1 MSRMERAS
9 ASYCWRGPSPA
20 GSVTLSNTRCRSKSA
35 SSVPLNRIGPPYCSR
50 GLAKS
55 GACSG
60 ACLPWASAIFCFPVM
75 ISFSSLR
82 PPGQRPVVHGNASNV
97 VGLRR
102 TGRFGRRTASPRPA
116 ADFRHVVTIAGN
128 ILAVLD
134 QPVADRLLGIGGPR
148 AQPRQ
153 PVDHGAHQVETVE
166 LVQHAHVERR
176 RGRALLLVAAHVD
189 IAVPV
194 PTIGQA
200 MDEPG
205 IAVKGEDDRLVG
217 GEEGIEKPVPEPRRG
232 VGGGGR

>member
-9 ASYCWRGPSPA
+9 ASYCWRGPSSV
-20 GSVTLSNTRCRSKSA
+20 GSPTLSNTRCRSKSA
-35 SSVPLNRIGPPYCSR
+35 PSVPLNRIGPPYCSR
-50 GLAKS
+50 RLAKS

-60 ACLPWASAIFCFPVM
+60 AYLLRASAIFCFLVM
-75 ISFSSLR
+75 ISFSAPR
-82 PPGQRPVVHGNASNV
+82 PSGQRPVVHGSPSNV
-97 VGLRR
+97 VGPRR
-102 TGRFGRRTASPRPA
+102 TGLCGRRCASPRPA
-116 ADFRHVVTIAGN
+116 ADFRHVVTVAGN

-153 PVDHGAHQVETVE
+153 PVDRGAHQVETVE

-194 PTIGQA
+194 PTVGQA

-217 GEEGIEKPVPEPRRG
+217 GEQRIEIPVRES
-232 VGGGGR
+232 